1 MIRTTIFD
9 IPIYSMSEEC
19 FNKKWDEAVASK
31 IQNYDQLKNTGFFY
45 PKCVWKYNYIIGHV
59 EISVSYDTVWFDVY
73 LVNMKHLPFLS
84 EKKHY
89 IVDQHVNGL
98 HFYALDF
105 SNEVLR
111 ERIHQIL
118 YNIQLNYLK
127 KPHWLDYTVF
137 ENVANYTDIRR
148 IMQNNRESK

>member
-84 EKKHY
+84 EKN
-89 IVDQHVNGL
+89 I
-98 HFYALDF
+98 
-105 SNEVLR
+105 
-111 ERIHQIL
+111 IL
-118 YNIQLNYLK
+118 LISMSMVCTSTRLIFQMK
-127 KPHWLDYTVF
+127 CF
-137 ENVANYTDIRR
+137 ENVFIKYFI
-148 IMQNNRESK
+148 IFS